1 MDFPETRMNE
11 LDSLQEETK
20 YRFVDIK
27 LLNKALTH
35 KSYTN
40 EKSENLK
47 HNERLEFLGDSV
59 LDVLVSDYLVKEFS
73 NFAEGTLSKI
83 RAAVV
88 NETCLAKLAQKINLG
103 NYLLLGKGENL
114 SGGRQKP
121 SILADTFEALAG
133 AVFRDGGLNA
143 ASELFLPL
151 LIEEVSKTAE
161 SWSFRDFKSD
171 LQEYTQNKLSC
182 IPSYKVVREFG
193 PDHAKEFEV
202 VVIIKN
208 NEQGKGLGRSKK
220 EAEQA
225 AAKIAMKNFTTN
237 YNDNK
242 ITDSS

>member
-1 MDFPETRMNE
+1 MEFPETRMGE
-11 LDSLQEETK
+11 LVSLQDRTK
-20 YRFVDIK
+20 YKFLDLK

-35 KSYTN
+35 KSYAN

-59 LDVLVSDYLVKEFS
+59 LDILVSEYLVREFS
-73 NFAEGTLSKI
+73 DFAEGALSKI

-88 NETCLAKLAQKINLG
+88 NETCLAKLAQKIDLG
-103 NYLLLGKGENL
+103 SYLLLGRGEDL

-121 SILADTFEALAG
+121 SILADAFEALAG
-133 AVFRDGGLNA
+133 AVFRDGGLSA
-143 ASELFLPL
+143 ASKIFLPL
-151 LIEEVSKTAE
+151 LIEEVEKTAE

-182 IPSYKVVREFG
+182 IPSYKVVREIG

-202 VVIIKN
+202 AVIIKN
-208 NEQGKGLGRSKK
+208 EERGKGLGRSKK

-225 AAKIAMKNFTTN
+225 AAKIAMGKFPLNSN
-237 YNDNK
+237 GNK
-242 ITDSS
+242 ITDS